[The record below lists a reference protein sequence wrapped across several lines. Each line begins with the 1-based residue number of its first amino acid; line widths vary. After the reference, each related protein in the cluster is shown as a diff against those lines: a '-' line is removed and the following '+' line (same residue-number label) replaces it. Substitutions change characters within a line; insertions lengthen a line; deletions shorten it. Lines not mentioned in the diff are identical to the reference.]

1 MTHFWPHNTFEK
13 TFFFEIISGKPYFL
27 NFNIILIVSF
37 HHRNNKLR
45 LMRQKETLVSFLE
58 LTTMDPTALSL
69 QKFKISI
76 EIYEIKIQNS
86 IYRAEQRR
94 DR

>member
-1 MTHFWPHNTFEK
+1 
-13 TFFFEIISGKPYFL
+13 
-27 NFNIILIVSF
+27 
-37 HHRNNKLR
+37 
-45 LMRQKETLVSFLE
+45 MRQKETLVSFLE